1 MGTPCFVV
9 LLQYR
14 KHGKK
19 QGKSGLQEMDTE
31 KIAWTKLELTLHKYF
46 FTFCAAVLAPAPCAW
61 TEVLRRCLRD
71 CTTVRQVL
79 RSCCVRPFIQ
89 HGMHAEAHK
98 H

>member
-31 KIAWTKLELTLHKYF
+31 KIAWTKLELTQVNVLLPFLQLVF
-46 FTFCAAVLAPAPCAW
+46 FGLQTGK
-61 TEVLRRCLRD
+61 VLR
-71 CTTVRQVL
+71 
-79 RSCCVRPFIQ
+79 
-89 HGMHAEAHK
+89 
-98 H
+98 